1 METNGNEVNLD
12 VILSKQD
19 WVTVVQWVSVRW
31 PVNWSDDDIVSL
43 YEDYKVF
50 PKDVVWKS
58 LFNYLN
64 GGHEFFNSPKFF
76 QLCHETWL
84 RLEKEGESN
93 KALPMGKVADANANG
108 LLQFLL
114 INGYDSVRHAAYDF
128 SQQRVKSGRAVG
140 NESEIIDPD
149 EPWES
154 AQKWFEFPWNRTV
167 EQLKAKSESQ
177 EGSNGK

>member
-1 METNGNEVNLD
+1 M
-12 VILSKQD
+12 
-19 WVTVVQWVSVRW
+19 SVRW

-50 PKDVVWKS
+50 PKRCS
-58 LFNYLN
+58 LEIFIQLFKWRAWNSLTLLS
-64 GGHEFFNSPKFF
+64 FFS
-76 QLCHETWL
+76 CVHETWL

-140 NESEIIDPD
+140 
-149 EPWES
+149 
-154 AQKWFEFPWNRTV
+154 R
-167 EQLKAKSESQ
+167 
-177 EGSNGK
+177 